1 MTLSITKIGIVGSG
15 RIGLQLAFLMCM
27 HKFEV
32 TLFSRNSDA
41 AKLKFIA
48 KYSQRYSE
56 SDFNDLV
63 QTLIF
68 TEDLEA
74 LSDTQLIFECV
85 KEDLVIKRKLIRNL
99 LSRTNSLISSC
110 TSSFKLQD
118 LNKGIDIDG
127 RVNIIH
133 FSNPVVAM
141 KAVEVVYSPQISP
154 LNISK
159 IEILFQTIGHRVFQ
173 VPDLN
178 GFVINSIMFQMLH
191 KSVLLHV
198 DNLVPINDIDSLMKL
213 GCGFPMGPFEIIKLI
228 GPETA
233 LLIFKNLNLY
243 LSLEAIQFLEKLGER

>member
-85 KEDLVIKRKLIRNL
+85 KEDLVVKRKLIRNL

-141 KAVEVVYSPQISP
+141 KAVEVVY
-154 LNISK
+154 
-159 IEILFQTIGHRVFQ
+159 FQTIGHRVFQ